1 MIKILSIL
9 AGITLISSLIVWNV
23 GDHLSSPAY
32 AQIGSPSVEHR
43 AEAVVFENVHGWY
56 YPTQAHKA
64 CILLMHGIRSNR
76 KEMVGRAIFLQEE
89 GYSSFAVD
97 LQAHGE
103 TPGER
108 ITYGYQESESAHSA
122 VKFLYTQKNCSKVVS
137 LGSSLGGA
145 ASLLGDKPIDVDGYI
160 LEAVYPSIE
169 SAVENRL
176 KVRLGTFSEI
186 LAPLLYQQIPLR
198 LGITLDLLQPVA
210 VIKTVKSPVLIMNG
224 TEDKRTTIEE
234 AKSLYNNAPHPKKF
248 VQIDGASHTDLYN
261 HNSDLYKKVVLD
273 FLSKYVD

>member
-1 MIKILSIL
+1 
-9 AGITLISSLIVWNV
+9 
-23 GDHLSSPAY
+23 
-32 AQIGSPSVEHR
+32 
-43 AEAVVFENVHGWY
+43 
-56 YPTQAHKA
+56 
-64 CILLMHGIRSNR
+64 
-76 KEMVGRAIFLQEE
+76 
-89 GYSSFAVD
+89 
-97 LQAHGE
+97 QAHGE

>member
-1 MIKILSIL
+1 M
-9 AGITLISSLIVWNV
+9 
-23 GDHLSSPAY
+23 SSPAY
-32 AQIGSPSVEHR
+32 AQIGSPSVEHG

-122 VKFLYTQKNCSKVVS
+122 VRFLYTHKGCSKVVS

-145 ASLLGDKPIDVDGYI
+145 ASLLGNKPIEVDGYI

-169 SAVENRL
+169 NAVQNRL
-176 KVRLGTFSEI
+176 KIRLGTLGQI

-198 LGITLDLLQPVA
+198 LGITLNSLQPVA
-210 VIKTVKSPVLIMNG
+210 AIKNVNSPILIMNG
-224 TEDKRTTIEE
+224 TEDEHTTIEE
-234 AKSLYNNAPHPKKF
+234 AKSLYNNAPHPKEF

-261 HNSDLYKKVVLD
+261 YNRDQYKKAVLD